1 MNYQVQLY
9 IVYFIVGTTFFLF
22 TKPFWEFLFSLF
34 QKKEKVELK
43 KNIYEHNCGKCKIK
57 N

>member
-1 MNYQVQLY
+1 MSYQIQLY
-9 IVYFIVGTTFFLF
+9 LVYIIVTTVFFLF

-34 QKKEKVELK
+34 QKKEKLEIK